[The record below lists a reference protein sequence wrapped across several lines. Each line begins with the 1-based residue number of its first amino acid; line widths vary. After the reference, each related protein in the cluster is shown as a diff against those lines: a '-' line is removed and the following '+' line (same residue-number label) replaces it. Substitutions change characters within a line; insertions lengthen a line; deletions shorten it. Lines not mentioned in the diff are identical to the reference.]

1 MADKDKQYR
10 IPVGIGSFR
19 YDGSLRLERAN
30 EGFFSL
36 LKMTKEEFTQKYENC
51 YDRLLCREVWFCLKE
66 KIEECLESRE
76 MLQTEFE
83 VCRKGCRK
91 EWRQLQ
97 AAVLQDG
104 DGLILQCMFTDI
116 SEIKRAYLKLEQEKE
131 KLNVIAGMSGEML
144 FEYDIENDY
153 MDYTSRKEEMPGDEY
168 FTKDFVKN
176 IKKLMDIFPEDSDS
190 LKQFSEDL
198 QTGKKHIY
206 AEMKKRHKDATYHWV
221 EIEGATLFDYCG
233 RPFKVI
239 GRIRNIDERKKKEEQ
254 FRLSMERDSLTG
266 LYNHHTIVSKIKNR
280 LREME
285 KGQTSWL
292 IIIDVDNFKLINDTN
307 GHLVGDAVLCM
318 VADELQS
325 SVRKGLLGRIGGDEF
340 IAYVEDMS
348 RVRLEELLFTLNSTI
363 QDVFKDKEKDLK
375 VSCSV
380 GVAQC
385 DGDSKEF
392 DQLFQW
398 ADYALYK
405 VKQADK
411 NGYRIVKAKGK
422 VPESGYLTRD
432 EEEEYIR
439 EEGLIQSED
448 EFVLFA
454 LELLENVSDI
464 QSGLKMVSDRIC
476 SFFNI
481 DDIVYISDENN
492 ILEKK
497 YHWSRK
503 KKRQTEKKFLPESKA
518 AWSYIRTNFDKK
530 GMAVIRKAEIR
541 KMPGEQVESILFIR
555 PDKGKKERGYIV
567 FLDRYEDRSWE
578 KEKEVLFRLAGI
590 IYNKLWQQYDSERE
604 KSKVEYQLNYDA
616 LTGLLQYPRFITLAE
631 QYMKE
636 NEENSFYFV
645 YSDFANFQYMNELY
659 GYTEGDKILKAFAE
673 QVQKLKTGVYFTR
686 VTSDHFVGLL
696 EGENEEEVR
705 KAYLET
711 TRKFCEKI
719 NRKYGQSN
727 LVLVSGFSRAMDAME
742 MPSYAIDRAN
752 VARKYGK
759 QTTSTV
765 VVVYNQEIKEKNEAE
780 KSISANRTAALKN
793 GEFQAWLQPKISLH
807 TGKVVGAEALVRWQ
821 KADGSMIYPDSF
833 IPVFEKNGFI
843 TKVDFAVLDQV
854 LSYLREALSA
864 GEQVVPVS
872 VNFSRRHNEAPDF
885 VDQIFCRLQ
894 EKNIP
899 SGYLEAEITES
910 VFMLDLSTLTGN
922 LKKLKQNGIAISID
936 DFGSGYSSLNV
947 LANVEADVIKLDKK
961 FLEYARR
968 DSKAPVFVKY
978 LIKMMKELGYKV
990 IAEGV
995 ETKEQL
1001 DLLKNADCDMVQG
1014 YYYAKPMTIFAF
1026 REFLKEFNKQNEY
1039 L

>member
-1 MADKDKQYR
+1 MADKDKQYN

-36 LKMTKEEFTQKYENC
+36 LKMTKEEFAQQYDNC
-51 YDRLLCREVWFCLKE
+51 YDRLLCREVWIGLKQ
-66 KIEECLESRE
+66 KIEECLESGE
-76 MLQTEFE
+76 VLQTEYE
-83 VCRKGCRK
+83 VCGKGHQR

-104 DGLILQCMFTDI
+104 NELILQCMVTDI

-131 KLNVIAGMSGEML
+131 KLNAIAEMSGEML

-153 MDYTSRKEEMPGDEY
+153 MDYTSRKEELPNDKY

-176 IKKLMDIFPEDSDS
+176 LSELMNLYPEDRDV
-190 LKQFSEDL
+190 LQQFSEDL

-206 AEMKKRHKDATYHWV
+206 AEMKKRHRDKTYHWM
-221 EIEGATLFDYCG
+221 EIEGATLSDYGG
-233 RPFKVI
+233 RPYKVI
-239 GRIRNIDERKKKEEQ
+239 GRIRNIDDRKKKEEQ
-254 FRLSMERDSLTG
+254 FRLGMERDSLTG
-266 LYNHHTIVSKIKNR
+266 LYNHQTIVSKIKDR
-280 LREME
+280 LHEME
-285 KGQTSWL
+285 KGQSSWL
-292 IIIDVDNFKLINDTN
+292 IIIDVDNFKLINDAN

-318 VADELQS
+318 VADELKS
-325 SVRKGLLGRIGGDEF
+325 SIGKGLLGRIGGDEF
-340 IAYVEDMS
+340 IAYVEDMP

-363 QDVFKDKEKDLK
+363 QDVYKDTEKDLK

-385 DGDSKEF
+385 DGSSREF
-392 DQLFQW
+392 DLLFQW

-411 NGYRIVKAKGK
+411 NGYRIVKASGK
-422 VPESGYLTRD
+422 APEIGYLTRE

-439 EEGLIQSED
+439 EEGQIQSED

-492 ILEKK
+492 LLEKK

-503 KKRQTEKKFLPESKA
+503 AKRQTEKKFLPESKA
-518 AWSYIRTNFDKK
+518 AWSYIRSIFDQK
-530 GMAVIRKAEIR
+530 GTGVIRKAEIR

-555 PDKGKKERGYIV
+555 PDKRKTEQGYIV
-567 FLDRYEDRSWE
+567 FLDRHEDRNWE
-578 KEKEVLFRLAGI
+578 KEKEVLFRLAVI
-590 IYNKLWQQYDSERE
+590 IYNKLWQQYDIERE
-604 KSKVEYQLNYDA
+604 KSKVEYQINYDV
-616 LTGLLQYPRFITLAE
+616 LTGLLQYPRFIALAE

-636 NEENSFYFV
+636 NEGNNYYFV

-659 GYTEGDKILKAFAE
+659 GYTEGDKILRDFAE
-673 QVQKLKTGVYFTR
+673 QIQRLETGVYFTR

-696 EGENEEEVR
+696 EGENEEAVR
-705 KAYLET
+705 KGYLDNAK
-711 TRKFCEKI
+711 KFCEKI

-727 LVLVSGFSRAMDAME
+727 LVLVSGFSRAMDARE

-765 VVVYNQEIKEKNEAE
+765 VVAYNQEIKERNEAE

-793 GEFQAWLQPKISLH
+793 GEFQAWLQPKVSLH

-821 KADGSMIYPDSF
+821 KPDGSMIYPDSF

-843 TKVDFAVLDQV
+843 KKVDFAILDQV

-864 GEQVVPVS
+864 GEQIVPVS
-872 VNFSRRHNEAPDF
+872 VNFSRRHNETPDF
-885 VDQIFCRLQ
+885 VEQVFRKLQ
-894 EKNIP
+894 EKEIP
-899 SGYLEAEITES
+899 SGYLEAELTES
-910 VFMLDLSTLTGN
+910 VFMLELTPLTDN

-968 DSKAPVFVKY
+968 DSKAPEFVKY
-978 LIKMMKELGYKV
+978 LIRMMKELGYKV

-995 ETKEQL
+995 ETREQL

-1014 YYYAKPMTIFAF
+1014 YYYAKPMTIPAF
-1026 REFLKEFNKQNEY
+1026 REFLKEFNK
-1039 L
+1039 

>member
-1 MADKDKQYR
+1 MIDKDKRYK
-10 IPVGIGSFR
+10 IPIGICSFR
-19 YDGSLRLERAN
+19 YDGSLRLEQAN
-30 EGFFSL
+30 EGLFYL
-36 LKMTKEEFTQKYENC
+36 IQMTKEEFAEKYDNC
-51 YDRLLCREVWFCLKE
+51 YDRLLDRKVWIGLKE
-66 KIEECLESRE
+66 KIEECLKSGE
-76 MLQTEFE
+76 MLQVEYA
-83 VCRKGCRK
+83 VCCKGHKK

-104 DGLILQCMFTDI
+104 EGSILQCTITDI
-116 SEIKRAYLKLEQEKE
+116 SEIKKAYFKLEQEKE
-131 KLNVIAGMSGEML
+131 KLNAIAEMSGEML

-153 MDYTSRKEEMPGDEY
+153 MDYTSRKEELPGDKY
-168 FTKDFVKN
+168 FTKDFLKN
-176 IKKLMDIFPEDSDS
+176 IKEIMNVFPEDRDV

-206 AEMKKRHKDATYHWV
+206 TEMKKRHKDGTYHWMEV
-221 EIEGATLFDYCG
+221 EGASLYDYGG
-233 RPFKVI
+233 RPLKVI
-239 GRIRNIDERKKKEEQ
+239 GRIKNIDERKEKEEQ
-254 FRLSMERDSLTG
+254 LRLGMERDSLTG
-266 LYNHHTIVSKIKNR
+266 LYNHQTIVSKIMKR
-280 LREME
+280 LHEMD
-285 KGQTSWL
+285 KGQTGWL

-307 GHLVGDAVLCM
+307 GHLAGDAVLCM
-318 VADELQS
+318 VADELKNS
-325 SVRKGLLGRIGGDEF
+325 IRKGLLGRIGGDEF
-340 IAYVEDMS
+340 IAYVEDMPQ
-348 RVRLEELLFTLNSTI
+348 VRLEELLFTLNSTI
-363 QDVFKDKEKDLK
+363 QDVYKDKEKDLK

-385 DGDSKEF
+385 DGHSREF
-392 DQLFQW
+392 DFLFQW

-405 VKQADK
+405 VKQAEK
-411 NGYRIVKAKGK
+411 NGYRIVKPNGK
-422 VPESGYLTRD
+422 VPEIGYLTRD
-432 EEEEYIR
+432 EEEEYVR

-454 LELLENVSDI
+454 LELLENVSDV

-503 KKRQTEKKFLPESKA
+503 AKRQTEKKFLPESKA
-518 AWSYIRTNFDKK
+518 AWTYIRSIFDKK
-530 GMAVIRKAEIR
+530 GIAVIRKAEIR

-555 PDKGKKERGYIV
+555 PDRGKTEQGYIA
-567 FLDRYEDRSWE
+567 FLDRHEDRSWE
-578 KEKEVLFRLAGI
+578 KEKEVLLRLAGI
-590 IYNKLWQQYDSERE
+590 IYNKLRQQYDSERE
-604 KSKVEYQLNYDA
+604 KSKVDYQLNYDA

-631 QYMKE
+631 HYMKE
-636 NEENSFYFV
+636 NEKDSYYFV

-659 GYTEGDKILKAFAE
+659 GYTEGDKILRAFAE
-673 QVQKLKTGVYFTR
+673 QVQRLETGVYFTR

-696 EGENEEEVR
+696 EGENEEAV
-705 KAYLET
+705 KSGYLET

-727 LVLVSGFSRAMDAME
+727 LVLVSGFSRVLNARE

-759 QTTSTV
+759 QTASTV
-765 VVVYNQEIKEKNEAE
+765 VVTYNQEIKERNEAE

-833 IPVFEKNGFI
+833 IPIFEKNGFI
-843 TKVDFAVLDQV
+843 TKVDFAILDQV
-854 LSYLREALSA
+854 LSYLGEAISA
-864 GEQVVPVS
+864 GEQIVPVS
-872 VNFSRRHNEAPDF
+872 VNFSRRHNETSDF
-885 VDQIFCRLQ
+885 VDQIFCKLQ

-899 SGYLEAEITES
+899 AGYLEAEITES
-910 VFMLDLSTLTGN
+910 VFMLDLSTLTDN

-961 FLEYARR
+961 
-968 DSKAPVFVKY
+968 
-978 LIKMMKELGYKV
+978 
-990 IAEGV
+990 
-995 ETKEQL
+995 
-1001 DLLKNADCDMVQG
+1001 
-1014 YYYAKPMTIFAF
+1014 
-1026 REFLKEFNKQNEY
+1026 
-1039 L
+1039 